1 MTEMDTWPFSLPPL
15 ATEVGTSTDALYTPP
30 METQF
35 DDGPSR
41 VRRRR
46 LYSETTRKVNM
57 RLTRAQFLVFHGFVN
72 DTLNGGAKRF
82 SAPVRVR
89 DGTLGDRVCRISGPV
104 AERDE
109 GPTSTIAF
117 NLVVRDW

>member
-1 MTEMDTWPFSLPPL
+1 MTIPSWPSSLPPL
-15 ATEVGTSTDALYTPP
+15 ATEAGTSTDALYSPP
-30 METQF
+30 QETQF

-46 LYSETTRKVNM
+46 LYNETTRKVNM
-57 RLTRAQFLVFHGFVN
+57 RLTRAQFLLFYDFVTT
-72 DTLNGGAKRF
+72 TLNGGAKAF
-82 SAPVRVR
+82 NAPMRVR
-89 DGTLGDRVCRISGPV
+89 DGTLGNRVCRISGAV

-109 GPTSTIAF
+109 GPTSTLAF